1 MSVIEYG
8 FQKATHVQMKRCLV
22 WCLNQ
27 LQLRDWEIRLFT
39 GDTPP
44 KSFMGDEGVLTVC
57 GMTIPRT
64 STLKADVWVNLPVHK
79 ESNQNEYATVIHEA
93 LHIFL
98 TERGEDEEQV
108 VRILEPLLYR
118 LYCVEHNLKV
128 KVKK

>member
-8 FQKATHVQMKRCLV
+8 YQKATHNQMKRCLA

-27 LQLRDWEIRLFT
+27 LQLRDWEIELYT

-44 KSFMGDEGVLTVC
+44 KAFMGEESVLHVC
-57 GMTIPRT
+57 GMTIP
-64 STLKADVWVNLPVHK
+64 STNKLKAEVWVNIPVHK
-79 ESNQNEYATVIHEA
+79 RSNQNEYATVIHET

-118 LYCVEHNLKV
+118 LYCTEHDIKI
-128 KVKK
+128 KEKE